1 MWFLYPRL
9 VFVASRSTY
18 QSIIL
23 VYPPS
28 HLPSVL
34 RPGPARR
41 VGPGPGRPGS
51 VAGPGPS
58 KKQAGNWPG
67 QTRSTRRVDPEGRPR
82 NRPARPNPAETRV
95 YFFLYP
101 HARNDV
107 VLAFTIKKPKRQQQ
121 RGESIAIY
129 RAPNCRSEKN
139 T

>member
-41 VGPGPGRPGS
+41 VDPGPGRPGS

-67 QTRSTRRVDPEGRPR
+67 QTRSTRRVDPGTGRPGQTR
-82 NRPARPNPAETRV
+82 LRPG
-95 YFFLYP
+95 YIFFIYP

-121 RGESIAIY
+121 RDESIAIY
-129 RAPNCRSEKN
+129 RAPNCRSEKK

>member
-41 VGPGPGRPGS
+41 VDPGPGRPGS

-67 QTRSTRRVDPEGRPR
+67 QTRSTQRVDPGTGRPGQTR
-82 NRPARPNPAETRV
+82 LRPGYIFFYILMPETTSFWPLQLKSQNDNSRGTKALQFTEHRTAEVRRRPN
-95 YFFLYP
+95 
-101 HARNDV
+101 
-107 VLAFTIKKPKRQQQ
+107 
-121 RGESIAIY
+121 
-129 RAPNCRSEKN
+129 
-139 T
+139 